1 MLTVFAQAG
10 QPLMPSDVWTTWNLD
25 VSLFVGLVGVA
36 WAYRRGRTSAQRN
49 RLRDRAFAG
58 GLVVLFVALI
68 SPLEAMSSALASAHM
83 VQHVLLILVAAPLLA
98 FSAPSSTLLRAM
110 PRRLAS
116 TGGRWRRRVRVAPTV
131 RRVLR
136 TPVVVWLL
144 YVGAIWSWHS
154 AALYDAAAGNEF
166 LHSLEHLSFLG
177 TAWLF
182 WSVVIGTRRKSSR
195 AHGQGVLLVFAVTIP
210 SIYLSLLMTF
220 ANAPWYDSY
229 LATAPRWG
237 LDPLADQQLA
247 GAIMWIPSNLV
258 YVLVALALFVSW
270 IRSTEDDTTIRSAA
284 SPRGHT
290 GTARRPSWPT
300 RRR

>member
-1 MLTVFAQAG
+1 M
-10 QPLMPSDVWTTWNLD
+10 SRDVWMAWNLD
-25 VSLFVGLVGVA
+25 PSLIIGLAGVA
-36 WAYRRGRTSAQRN
+36 WAYRRGRTSALRD
-49 RLRDRAFAG
+49 RWRDRAFAG
-58 GLVVLFVALI
+58 GLVALFVALL
-68 SPLEAMSSALASAHM
+68 SPLEAMSDALASAHM

-110 PRRLAS
+110 PRRLVS
-116 TGGRWRRRVRVAPTV
+116 TGGRWRRRLQLGPTV

-144 YVGAIWSWHS
+144 YVGTLWSWHS
-154 AALYDAAAGNEF
+154 AALYDAAAGRDL

-182 WSVVIGTRRKSSR
+182 WSVVIGTRQKSSS

-220 ANAPWYDSY
+220 ADAPWYDTY
-229 LATAPRWG
+229 LATAPLWG

-247 GAIMWIPSNLV
+247 GVIMWIPSNLV
-258 YVLVALALFVSW
+258 YVVVALALFVSW
-270 IRSTEDDTTIRSAA
+270 IRSTEDHAKVQPGRAV
-284 SPRGHT
+284 
-290 GTARRPSWPT
+290 
-300 RRR
+300 